1 MNRRRAAM
9 DEEKKLLVKQED
21 HFLDFK
27 SKLIT
32 PSKLQESFVAFAN
45 TDGGELYIGIEDEKF
60 NGERINGF
68 IKIEDANDILETL
81 LEQTNPAVENLDIEF
96 IDFDSKSFLIDK
108 LYYEENK
115 PTAQY
120 YPYISFTFE
129 RETE

>member
-1 MNRRRAAM
+1 MEM
-9 DEEKKLLVKQED
+9 
-21 HFLDFK
+21 
-27 SKLIT
+27 
-32 PSKLQESFVAFAN
+32 
-45 TDGGELYIGIEDEKF
+45 Y
-60 NGERINGF
+60 
-68 IKIEDANDILETL
+68 
-81 LEQTNPAVENLDIEF
+81 F